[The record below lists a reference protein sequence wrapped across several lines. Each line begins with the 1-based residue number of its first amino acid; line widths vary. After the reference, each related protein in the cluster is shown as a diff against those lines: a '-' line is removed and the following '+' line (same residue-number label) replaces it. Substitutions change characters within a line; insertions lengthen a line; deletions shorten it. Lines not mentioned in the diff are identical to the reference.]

1 MKLLRL
7 TAALVLA
14 AWLAAVPPGIS
25 DAQVGSGSIPFTYD
39 STASTN
45 SVLVAAG
52 SHTVYTV
59 TALDTGSAQNWLLL
73 FDSASNGP
81 TCTGSP
87 IQKWPIPFV
96 SSTGNQTGGFV
107 NPVSVGFGVRSGL
120 GFCITSGKTG
130 TGNATATVTVNLTY
144 R

>member
-7 TAALVLA
+7 IPALLLA

-25 DAQVGSGSIPFTYD
+25 DAQVGSGSIPYTFD

-45 SVLVAAG
+45 ATLVSAG

-73 FDSASNGP
+73 FDSSGTP
-81 TCTGSP
+81 TCTNSP

-96 SSTGNQTGGFV
+96 SSTGNATGGFV